1 MEKVSNTKTRE
12 IAGVI
17 LILISFLL
25 LIGFYSNTDA
35 FLLVF
40 IKELVKNGIG
50 VGGYVIPFLFGFIGL
65 MLISQKKFSK
75 LNKKFYA
82 LLCFVITIYF
92 IISLV
97 TLDRYNGKNYI
108 SSIQNIINT
117 SSSFHGGIL
126 GITVMRWMESIIGF
140 LGSLVALI
148 AINIISLILV
158 LDKSLYDIAKITKK
172 KVTDISSKTQTRLKD
187 TKNNKDAEKFKS
199 SNTSTKEIMSIDKKK
214 KSNASIVKFLS
225 KSLSLEE
232 PKEIIDNNEVESNV
246 SQESYIEEKSPLT
259 PGEVHEVNETEEI
272 YPQENQ
278 DNFHEEIS
286 ILNEEH
292 FKSEKTFEPE
302 IKSEPVSY
310 EQRPMVEEKEVKNI
324 EPKQKIVYD
333 DSKVDIGYLKESEDA
348 ISDEMYD
355 ELKMKKELLQRTLDN
370 FKVKATIK
378 NVEKGPAVTRYE
390 VEPDRG
396 VKVSKILNLSDDIAL
411 ALATGGIRIEA
422 PIPGKSLVG
431 IEVPNDIVSMI
442 RLKDILESEEFSS
455 SKLKISIGLG
465 KDISG
470 KSIVADLATMPHLL
484 IAGATGSGK
493 SVCINTILVS
503 ILYNYLPNQVKLI
516 LIDPK
521 VVELNVYNGIP
532 HLLIPV
538 VTDPKK
544 ASNALNWAIT
554 EMTNR
559 YNRFAEKGVRNI
571 DSYNELYNKKQ
582 IDEKIPYI
590 VIIIDELADL
600 MMVCHNEVED
610 AIARLAQMARA
621 AGMHLIIA
629 TQRPS
634 VDVITGVIK
643 ANIPSR
649 ISFSVS
655 SSIDSRTI
663 LDQSGAEKLLG
674 RGDML
679 FYPMGYLK
687 PQRVQGAFISE
698 SEVEEFVGKIK
709 EKYKSQTEY
718 SEEIMEHIN
727 NANVKSEGM
736 FDDGDELI
744 EEAIKII
751 FEYNNTSTSLIQ
763 RKLKIGYNRA
773 ASIVEELENRGIIG
787 YRGSSNKREILV
799 DKEDIF

>member
-1 MEKVSNTKTRE
+1 MKNINDNKRRE
-12 IAGVI
+12 IIGIV
-17 LILISFLL
+17 LILMSFLL

-35 FLLVF
+35 FLLV
-40 IKELVKNGIG
+40 IIRNLVKDGIG
-50 VGGYVIPFLFGFIGL
+50 VGGYVLPFLIGFLGVS
-65 MLISQKKFSK
+65 LISQKKISK
-75 LNKKFYA
+75 LNKKFYG
-82 LLCFVITIYF
+82 LVCFVVTIYF
-92 IISLV
+92 IISLI
-97 TLDRYNGKNYI
+97 TLDRYNERNYLL
-108 SSIQNIINT
+108 SIQSIINT
-117 SSSFHGGIL
+117 NSFFHGGIL
-126 GITVMRWMESIIGF
+126 GLTIMRLMESVIGF

-158 LDKSLYDIAKITKK
+158 LDKSLYDIASGTKK
-172 KVTDISSKTQTRLKD
+172 KVNDISSKTKSKKD
-187 TKNNKDAEKFKS
+187 NKS
-199 SNTSTKEIMSIDKKK
+199 SKTNEIISIDKKK

-225 KSLSLEE
+225 KSLSIEE
-232 PKEIIDNNEVESNV
+232 PKEINNNDEIIDDIIEDEVDEFKNEEQTSFEFENIDKNPIKIESENIENYETLNQEQRSYEDVDINIDYLEDTENNI
-246 SQESYIEEKSPLT
+246 SQE
-259 PGEVHEVNETEEI
+259 
-272 YPQENQ
+272 
-278 DNFHEEIS
+278 
-286 ILNEEH
+286 
-292 FKSEKTFEPE
+292 
-302 IKSEPVSY
+302 
-310 EQRPMVEEKEVKNI
+310 
-324 EPKQKIVYD
+324 
-333 DSKVDIGYLKESEDA
+333 VD
-348 ISDEMYD
+348 D
-355 ELKMKKELLQRTLDN
+355 ELKIKKDLLQKTLDN

-390 VEPDRG
+390 VEPDKG

-411 ALATGGIRIEA
+411 ALATSGIRIEA

-431 IEVPNDIVSMI
+431 IEVPNDVVSTI
-442 RLKDILESEEFSS
+442 KLKEIIQSDEFNS

-503 ILYNYLPNQVKLI
+503 ILYKYLPDQVKII

-544 ASNALNWAIT
+544 ASNALNWAIM
-554 EMTNR
+554 EMTKR
-559 YNRFAEKGVRNI
+559 YNKFAEKGVRNI
-571 DSYNELYNKKQ
+571 DSYNELFNKKQ

-590 VIIIDELADL
+590 VIVIDELADL

-610 AIARLAQMARA
+610 SIARLAQMARA

-698 SEVEEFVGKIK
+698 FEVEKFVNEIKTKYRSKI
-709 EKYKSQTEY
+709 EY
-718 SEEIMEHIN
+718 SEEIIEHIN
-727 NANVKSEGM
+727 NASVKSDGID
-736 FDDGDELI
+736 FGGDELI

>member
-1 MEKVSNTKTRE
+1 MYKFEINFKEVLGNMSKISNVDKKKE
-12 IAGVI
+12 IIGVI
-17 LILISFLL
+17 LILIALLL

-40 IKELVKNGIG
+40 IRNLVNNGIG
-50 VGGYVIPFLFGFIGL
+50 VGGYVLPIIVGFIGIG
-65 MLISQKKFSK
+65 LITKKKISN

-82 LLCFVITIYF
+82 LISFLIMIYL

-97 TLDRYNGKNYI
+97 TLDKFNGKTYLSTLQAVM
-108 SSIQNIINT
+108 SST
-117 SSSFHGGIL
+117 SNFHGGVL
-126 GITVMRWMESIIGF
+126 GITVMRLFKSFIGFAGSLALLITILVISII
-140 LGSLVALI
+140 LI
-148 AINIISLILV
+148 F
-158 LDKSLYDIAKITKK
+158 DKSLYDIAQIIKK
-172 KVTDISSKTQTRLKD
+172 KINRISNKRDDINSKSKLDNLTN
-187 TKNNKDAEKFKS
+187 TKNNDINF
-199 SNTSTKEIMSIDKKK
+199 NKKK

-225 KSLSLEE
+225 KSLSIEE
-232 PKEIIDNNEVESNV
+232 P
-246 SQESYIEEKSPLT
+246 Q
-259 PGEVHEVNETEEI
+259 
-272 YPQENQ
+272 
-278 DNFHEEIS
+278 EIS
-286 ILNEEH
+286 NIIKKEPDVEFAEEVC
-292 FKSEKTFEPE
+292 EEP
-302 IKSEPVSY
+302 IVKNV
-310 EQRPMVEEKEVKNI
+310 VEEDIVKENYNKNELISNDLKKTYEVKNEYKRI
-324 EPKQKIVYD
+324 SYD
-333 DSKVDIGYLKESEDA
+333 DINNALEDTDINDFNEVSE
-348 ISDEMYD
+348 
-355 ELKMKKELLQRTLDN
+355 ELKRKKDLLQKTLDD
-370 FKVKATIK
+370 FKVKAEIK
-378 NVEKGPAVTRYE
+378 NVQKGPAVTRYE
-390 VEPDRG
+390 IEPHKG

-411 ALATGGIRIEA
+411 ALATSGIRIEA

-431 IEVPNDIVSMI
+431 IEVPNDVVSMI
-442 RLKDILESEEFSS
+442 KLKEIINSEEFDS

-493 SVCINTILVS
+493 SVCINTILIS
-503 ILYNYLPNQVKLI
+503 ILCKYLPDQVKII

-544 ASNALNWAIT
+544 ASHALNWAIS
-554 EMTNR
+554 EMTSR
-559 YNRFAEKGVRNI
+559 YNKFAEKGVRNI
-571 DSYNELYNKKQ
+571 DSYNELYNNGE

-590 VIIIDELADL
+590 VIVIDELADL

-621 AGMHLIIA
+621 AGMHLVIA

-687 PQRVQGAFISE
+687 PQRIQGAFISE
-698 SEVEEFVGKIK
+698 SEVEKFVNSIK
-709 EKYKSQTEY
+709 NNYESKVEY
-718 SEEIMEHIN
+718 NEEIIEHIN
-727 NANVKSEGM
+727 NATSKVELGSFK
-736 FDDGDELI
+736 GDELL
-744 EEAIKII
+744 EEAIKIVVQS
-751 FEYNNTSTSLIQ
+751 NNTSTSFIQ

-773 ASIVEELENRGIIG
+773 ANLMEEIEARGIIG
-787 YRGSSNKREILV
+787 IGSSGKKEVLVRE
-799 DKEDIF
+799 EDLF

>member
-1 MEKVSNTKTRE
+1 MKNMNSAKSRE
-12 IAGVI
+12 ISGII

-25 LIGFYSNTDA
+25 LIGFYSDTEA
-35 FLLVF
+35 FLLRF
-40 IKELVKNGIG
+40 IKNLVTDAIG
-50 VGGYVIPFLFGFIGL
+50 VGGYALPFFVGFIGVL
-65 MLISQKKFSK
+65 LISHKKIRK

-82 LLCFVITIYF
+82 LVIFF
-92 IISLV
+92 ITVYLMISLF
-97 TLDRYNGKNYI
+97 TLDKYESNNFILSLQK
-108 SSIQNIINT
+108 IINT
-117 SSSFHGGIL
+117 EASFHGGIL
-126 GITVMRWMESIIGF
+126 GLSIMSGMKSVFSF
-140 LGSLVALI
+140 LGSFIFLVT
-148 AINIISLILV
+148 INIIAVILF
-158 LDKSLYDIAKITKK
+158 LDKSIYDIAKNTKK
-172 KVTDISSKTQTRLKD
+172 RVDNISLKQNIKQKKY
-187 TKNNKDAEKFKS
+187 TEKQPSYNRSNKEES
-199 SNTSTKEIMSIDKKK
+199 QILSVDKKK

-225 KSLSLEE
+225 KSLSVDE
-232 PKEIIDNNEVESNV
+232 PKDINQHTEEKKENFQTKIQDNQDIMKTHQENENNVVNNNVDISKAEEIIQNSIIENKEDNEFA
-246 SQESYIEEKSPLT
+246 
-259 PGEVHEVNETEEI
+259 EEI
-272 YPQENQ
+272 YEDIEINIDYFEDGKENLS
-278 DNFHEEIS
+278 EE
-286 ILNEEH
+286 
-292 FKSEKTFEPE
+292 F
-302 IKSEPVSY
+302 
-310 EQRPMVEEKEVKNI
+310 
-324 EPKQKIVYD
+324 D
-333 DSKVDIGYLKESEDA
+333 
-348 ISDEMYD
+348 D
-355 ELKMKKELLQRTLDN
+355 ELRIKKELLQRTLDN
-370 FKVKATIK
+370 FKVRATIK

-390 VEPDRG
+390 VEPDKG

-411 ALATGGIRIEA
+411 ALATSGIRIEA

-431 IEVPNDIVSMI
+431 IEVPNNVISTI
-442 RLKDILESEEFSS
+442 TLKEIIQSEEFNS

-493 SVCINTILVS
+493 SVCINTILIS
-503 ILYNYLPNQVKLI
+503 ILYNYLPDQVKLI

-554 EMTNR
+554 EMTRR
-559 YNRFAEKGVRNI
+559 YNKFAEKGVRNI
-571 DSYNELYNKKQ
+571 YSYNDLFEKKE
-582 IDEKIPYI
+582 IEEKLPYI

-610 AIARLAQMARA
+610 SIARLAQMARA

-634 VDVITGVIK
+634 VDIITGVIK

-687 PQRVQGAFISE
+687 PQRIQGAFISE
-698 SEVEEFVGKIK
+698 QEVEKFVNEIK
-709 EKYKSQTEY
+709 KKYKSKTEY
-718 SEEIMEHIN
+718 NEEIIEHIN
-727 NANVKSEGM
+727 SVNVKSEGED
-736 FDDGDELI
+736 FDDETLLK
-744 EEAIKII
+744 EAVKII
-751 FEYNNTSTSLIQ
+751 LENNNTSTSLVQ

-773 ASIVEELENRGIIG
+773 ASIVEELEKRGIIG
-787 YRGSSNKREILV
+787 YRGSSTKREILI
-799 DKEDIF
+799 DEDYFFDN

>member
-1 MEKVSNTKTRE
+1 MKNVDNKHRE
-12 IAGVI
+12 ILGIV
-17 LILISFLL
+17 LILFSFLL
-25 LIGFYSNTDA
+25 LIGFYSSTDA
-35 FLLVF
+35 FLLVIVRNL
-40 IKELVKNGIG
+40 IKDGIG
-50 VGGYVIPFLFGFIGL
+50 VGGYVLPFIIGFLGVA
-65 MLISQKKFSK
+65 LISNKKIKK
-75 LNKKFYA
+75 LNKKFYSIM
-82 LLCFVITIYF
+82 CFIITAYF
-92 IISLV
+92 IISLA
-97 TLDRYNGKNYI
+97 TLDVYNRQNYL
-108 SSIQNIINT
+108 SSIQAIIN
-117 SSSFHGGIL
+117 SNSFFHGGIFGL
-126 GITVMRWMESIIGF
+126 SIMRIMKSILGF
-140 LGSLVALI
+140 LGSLIVLI
-148 AINIISLILV
+148 SVNIISLILI
-158 LDKSLYDIAKITKK
+158 LDKSLYDIASITKK
-172 KVTDISSKTQTRLKD
+172 KVNSLSPKIKFKKVDLKKD
-187 TKNNKDAEKFKS
+187 KVNQPKVDEKVDENKVKNNITE
-199 SNTSTKEIMSIDKKK
+199 DKRK

-225 KSLSLEE
+225 KSLSIDEIPIDDQGDIKDNTEDEE
-232 PKEIIDNNEVESNV
+232 NDLQKNYNDSFIENDNEIKNE
-246 SQESYIEEKSPLT
+246 
-259 PGEVHEVNETEEI
+259 
-272 YPQENQ
+272 
-278 DNFHEEIS
+278 F
-286 ILNEEH
+286 LNENDNDEINILSENS
-292 FKSEKTFEPE
+292 FKTEA
-302 IKSEPVSY
+302 VNY
-310 EQRPMVEEKEVKNI
+310 EQRPMKEDV
-324 EPKQKIVYD
+324 QYD
-333 DSKVDIGYLKESEDA
+333 DTKVDIDYLEESDDK
-348 ISDEMYD
+348 ISDEVSN
-355 ELKMKKELLQRTLDN
+355 ELKMKGELLKRTLNN
-370 FKVKATIK
+370 FKVKAEIK

-390 VEPDRG
+390 VEPDKG

-411 ALATGGIRIEA
+411 AFATGGIRIEA

-431 IEVPNDIVSMI
+431 IEVPNDVVSMI
-442 RLKDILESEEFSS
+442 RFKDILKSEEFSS
-455 SKLKISIGLG
+455 SKKMKISIGLG

-470 KSIVADLATMPHLL
+470 KSIVADLAIMPHLL

-503 ILYNYLPNQVKLI
+503 IVYKYLPNQVKLI

-544 ASNALNWAIT
+544 ASSALNWAIT

-571 DSYNELYNKKQ
+571 DSYNELYDKKQ

-590 VIIIDELADL
+590 VIVIDELADL

-698 SEVEEFVGKIK
+698 SEVEEFIKKIK
-709 EKYKSQTEY
+709 EKYGSSIKY
-718 SEEIMEHIN
+718 NEEIIEHIN
-727 NANVKSEGM
+727 NDGYKIEENIS
-736 FDDGDELI
+736 GDELI
-744 EEAIKII
+744 DKAIEVILK
-751 FEYNNTSTSLIQ
+751 NNNATTSILQ

-773 ASIVEELENRGIIG
+773 ASIIEELESRGIIG
-787 YRGSSNKREILV
+787 FRGSSTKREILI
-799 DKEDIF
+799 DEKDIF

>member
-1 MEKVSNTKTRE
+1 MYKFEINFKEVLGNMSKISNVDKKKE
-12 IAGVI
+12 IIGVI
-17 LILISFLL
+17 LILIALLL

-40 IKELVKNGIG
+40 IRNLVNNGIG
-50 VGGYVIPFLFGFIGL
+50 VGGYVLPIIVGFIGIG
-65 MLISQKKFSK
+65 LITKKKISN

-82 LLCFVITIYF
+82 LISFLIMIYL

-97 TLDRYNGKNYI
+97 TLDKFNGKTYLSTLQAVM
-108 SSIQNIINT
+108 SST
-117 SSSFHGGIL
+117 SNFHGGVL
-126 GITVMRWMESIIGF
+126 GITVMRLFKSFIGFAGSLALLITILVISII
-140 LGSLVALI
+140 LI
-148 AINIISLILV
+148 F
-158 LDKSLYDIAKITKK
+158 DKSLYDIAQIIKK
-172 KVTDISSKTQTRLKD
+172 KINRISNKRDDINSKSKLDNLTN
-187 TKNNKDAEKFKS
+187 TKNNDINF
-199 SNTSTKEIMSIDKKK
+199 NKKK

-232 PKEIIDNNEVESNV
+232 P
-246 SQESYIEEKSPLT
+246 Q
-259 PGEVHEVNETEEI
+259 
-272 YPQENQ
+272 
-278 DNFHEEIS
+278 EIS
-286 ILNEEH
+286 NIIKKEPDVEFAEEVCEEPIV
-292 FKSEKTFEPE
+292 KS
-302 IKSEPVSY
+302 V
-310 EQRPMVEEKEVKNI
+310 VEEDIVKENYNKNELISNDLKKTYEVKNEYKRI
-324 EPKQKIVYD
+324 SYD
-333 DSKVDIGYLKESEDA
+333 DINNALEDTDINDFNEVSE
-348 ISDEMYD
+348 
-355 ELKMKKELLQRTLDN
+355 ELKRKKDLLQKTLDD
-370 FKVKATIK
+370 FKVKAEIK
-378 NVEKGPAVTRYE
+378 NVQKGPAVTRYE
-390 VEPDRG
+390 IEPHKG

-411 ALATGGIRIEA
+411 ALATSGIRIEA

-431 IEVPNDIVSMI
+431 IEVPNDVVSMI
-442 RLKDILESEEFSS
+442 KLKEIINSEEFDS

-493 SVCINTILVS
+493 SVCINTILIS
-503 ILYNYLPNQVKLI
+503 ILCKYLPDQVKII

-544 ASNALNWAIT
+544 ASHALNWAIS
-554 EMTNR
+554 EMTSR
-559 YNRFAEKGVRNI
+559 YNKFAEKGVRNI
-571 DSYNELYNKKQ
+571 DSYNELYNNGE

-590 VIIIDELADL
+590 VIVIDELADL

-621 AGMHLIIA
+621 AGMHLVIA

-687 PQRVQGAFISE
+687 PQRIQGAFISE
-698 SEVEEFVGKIK
+698 SEVEKFVNSIK
-709 EKYKSQTEY
+709 NNYESKVEY
-718 SEEIMEHIN
+718 NEEIIEHIN
-727 NANVKSEGM
+727 NATSKVELGSFK
-736 FDDGDELI
+736 GDELL
-744 EEAIKII
+744 EEAIKIVVQS
-751 FEYNNTSTSLIQ
+751 NNTSTSFIQ

-773 ASIVEELENRGIIG
+773 ANLMEEIEARGIIG
-787 YRGSSNKREILV
+787 IGTSGKKEVLVRE
-799 DKEDIF
+799 EDLF

>member
-1 MEKVSNTKTRE
+1 MYKFEINFKEVLGNMSKISNVDKKKE
-12 IAGVI
+12 IIGVI
-17 LILISFLL
+17 LILIALLL

-40 IKELVKNGIG
+40 IRNLVNNGIG
-50 VGGYVIPFLFGFIGL
+50 VGGYVLPIIVGFIGIG
-65 MLISQKKFSK
+65 LITKKKISN

-82 LLCFVITIYF
+82 LISFLIMIYL

-97 TLDRYNGKNYI
+97 TLDKFNGKTYLSTLQAVM
-108 SSIQNIINT
+108 SST
-117 SSSFHGGIL
+117 SNFHGGVL
-126 GITVMRWMESIIGF
+126 GITVMRLFKSFIGFAGSLALLITILVISII
-140 LGSLVALI
+140 LI
-148 AINIISLILV
+148 F
-158 LDKSLYDIAKITKK
+158 DKSLYDIAQIIKK
-172 KVTDISSKTQTRLKD
+172 KINRISNKRDDINSKSKLDNLTN
-187 TKNNKDAEKFKS
+187 TKNNDINF
-199 SNTSTKEIMSIDKKK
+199 NKKK

-232 PKEIIDNNEVESNV
+232 P
-246 SQESYIEEKSPLT
+246 Q
-259 PGEVHEVNETEEI
+259 
-272 YPQENQ
+272 
-278 DNFHEEIS
+278 EIS
-286 ILNEEH
+286 NIIKKEPDVEFAEEVC
-292 FKSEKTFEPE
+292 EEP
-302 IKSEPVSY
+302 IVKNV
-310 EQRPMVEEKEVKNI
+310 VEEDIVKENYNKNELISNDLKKTYEVKNEYKRI
-324 EPKQKIVYD
+324 SYD
-333 DSKVDIGYLKESEDA
+333 DINNALEDTDINDFNEVSE
-348 ISDEMYD
+348 
-355 ELKMKKELLQRTLDN
+355 ELKRKKDLLQKTLDD
-370 FKVKATIK
+370 FKVKAEIK
-378 NVEKGPAVTRYE
+378 NVQKGPAVTRYE
-390 VEPDRG
+390 IEPHKG

-411 ALATGGIRIEA
+411 ALATSGIRIEA

-431 IEVPNDIVSMI
+431 IEVPNDVVSMI
-442 RLKDILESEEFSS
+442 KLKEIINSEEFDS

-493 SVCINTILVS
+493 SVCINTILIS
-503 ILYNYLPNQVKLI
+503 ILCKYLPDQVKII

-544 ASNALNWAIT
+544 ASHALNWAIS
-554 EMTNR
+554 EMTSR
-559 YNRFAEKGVRNI
+559 YNKFAEKGVRNI
-571 DSYNELYNKKQ
+571 DSYNELYNNGE

-590 VIIIDELADL
+590 VIVIDELADL

-621 AGMHLIIA
+621 AGMHLVIA

-687 PQRVQGAFISE
+687 PQRIQCAFISE
-698 SEVEEFVGKIK
+698 SEVEKFVNSIK
-709 EKYKSQTEY
+709 NNYESKVEY
-718 SEEIMEHIN
+718 NEEIIEHIN
-727 NANVKSEGM
+727 NATSKVELGSFK
-736 FDDGDELI
+736 GDELL
-744 EEAIKII
+744 EEAIKIVVQS
-751 FEYNNTSTSLIQ
+751 NNTSTSFIQ

-773 ASIVEELENRGIIG
+773 ANLMEEIEARGIIG
-787 YRGSSNKREILV
+787 IGSSGKKEVLVRE
-799 DKEDIF
+799 EDLF

>member
-1 MEKVSNTKTRE
+1 MSKISNVDKKKE
-12 IAGVI
+12 IIGVI
-17 LILISFLL
+17 LILIALLL

-40 IKELVKNGIG
+40 IRNLVNNGIG
-50 VGGYVIPFLFGFIGL
+50 VGGYVLPIIVGFIGIG
-65 MLISQKKFSK
+65 LITKKKISN

-82 LLCFVITIYF
+82 LISFLIMIYL

-97 TLDRYNGKNYI
+97 TLDKFNGKTYLSTLQAVM
-108 SSIQNIINT
+108 SST
-117 SSSFHGGIL
+117 SNFHGGVL
-126 GITVMRWMESIIGF
+126 GITVMRLFKSFIGFAGSLALLITILVISII
-140 LGSLVALI
+140 LI
-148 AINIISLILV
+148 F
-158 LDKSLYDIAKITKK
+158 DKSLYDIAQIIKK
-172 KVTDISSKTQTRLKD
+172 KINRISNKRDDINSKSKLDNLTN
-187 TKNNKDAEKFKS
+187 TKNNDINF
-199 SNTSTKEIMSIDKKK
+199 NKKK

-232 PKEIIDNNEVESNV
+232 P
-246 SQESYIEEKSPLT
+246 Q
-259 PGEVHEVNETEEI
+259 
-272 YPQENQ
+272 
-278 DNFHEEIS
+278 EIS
-286 ILNEEH
+286 NIIKKEPDVEFAEEVC
-292 FKSEKTFEPE
+292 EEP
-302 IKSEPVSY
+302 IVKNV
-310 EQRPMVEEKEVKNI
+310 VEEDIVKENYNKNELISNDLKKTYEVKNEYKRI
-324 EPKQKIVYD
+324 SYD
-333 DSKVDIGYLKESEDA
+333 DINNALEDTDINDFNEVSE
-348 ISDEMYD
+348 
-355 ELKMKKELLQRTLDN
+355 ELKRKKDLLQKTLDD
-370 FKVKATIK
+370 FKVKAEIK
-378 NVEKGPAVTRYE
+378 NVQKGPAVTRYE
-390 VEPDRG
+390 IEPHKG

-411 ALATGGIRIEA
+411 ALATSGIRIEA

-431 IEVPNDIVSMI
+431 IEVPNDVVSMI
-442 RLKDILESEEFSS
+442 KLKEIINSEEFDS

-493 SVCINTILVS
+493 SVCINTILIS
-503 ILYNYLPNQVKLI
+503 ILCKYLPDQVKII

-544 ASNALNWAIT
+544 ASHALNWAIS
-554 EMTNR
+554 EMTSR
-559 YNRFAEKGVRNI
+559 YNKFAEKGVRNI
-571 DSYNELYNKKQ
+571 DSYNELYNNGE

-590 VIIIDELADL
+590 VIVIDELADL

-610 AIARLAQMARA
+610 AIARLTQMARA
-621 AGMHLIIA
+621 AGMHLVIA

-687 PQRVQGAFISE
+687 PQRIQGAFISE
-698 SEVEEFVGKIK
+698 SEVEKFVNSIK
-709 EKYKSQTEY
+709 NNYESKVEY
-718 SEEIMEHIN
+718 NEEIIEHIN
-727 NANVKSEGM
+727 NATSKVELGSFK
-736 FDDGDELI
+736 GDELL
-744 EEAIKII
+744 EEAIKIVVQS
-751 FEYNNTSTSLIQ
+751 NNTSTSFIQ

-773 ASIVEELENRGIIG
+773 ANLMEEIEARGIIG
-787 YRGSSNKREILV
+787 IGSSGKKEVLVRE
-799 DKEDIF
+799 EDLF

>member
-1 MEKVSNTKTRE
+1 MSKISNVDKKKE
-12 IAGVI
+12 IIGVI
-17 LILISFLL
+17 LILIALLL

-40 IKELVKNGIG
+40 IRNLVNNGIG
-50 VGGYVIPFLFGFIGL
+50 VGGYVLPIIVGFIGIG
-65 MLISQKKFSK
+65 LITKKKISN

-82 LLCFVITIYF
+82 LISFLIMIYL

-97 TLDRYNGKNYI
+97 TLDKFNGKTYLSTLQAVM
-108 SSIQNIINT
+108 SST
-117 SSSFHGGIL
+117 SNFHGGVL
-126 GITVMRWMESIIGF
+126 GITVMRLFKSFIGFAGSLALLITILVISII
-140 LGSLVALI
+140 LI
-148 AINIISLILV
+148 F
-158 LDKSLYDIAKITKK
+158 DKSLYDIAQIIKK
-172 KVTDISSKTQTRLKD
+172 KINRISNKRDYINSKSKLDNLTN
-187 TKNNKDAEKFKS
+187 TKNNDINF
-199 SNTSTKEIMSIDKKK
+199 NKKK

-232 PKEIIDNNEVESNV
+232 P
-246 SQESYIEEKSPLT
+246 Q
-259 PGEVHEVNETEEI
+259 
-272 YPQENQ
+272 
-278 DNFHEEIS
+278 EIS
-286 ILNEEH
+286 NIIKKEPDVEFAEEVC
-292 FKSEKTFEPE
+292 EEP
-302 IKSEPVSY
+302 IVKNV
-310 EQRPMVEEKEVKNI
+310 VEEDIVKENYNKNELISNDLKKTYEVKNEYKRI
-324 EPKQKIVYD
+324 SYD
-333 DSKVDIGYLKESEDA
+333 DINNALEDTDINDFNEVSE
-348 ISDEMYD
+348 
-355 ELKMKKELLQRTLDN
+355 ELKRKKDLLQKTLDD
-370 FKVKATIK
+370 FKVKAEIK
-378 NVEKGPAVTRYE
+378 NVQKGPAVTRYE
-390 VEPDRG
+390 IEPHKG

-411 ALATGGIRIEA
+411 ALATSGIRIEA

-431 IEVPNDIVSMI
+431 IEVPNDVVSMI
-442 RLKDILESEEFSS
+442 KLKEIINSEEFDS

-493 SVCINTILVS
+493 SVCINTILIS
-503 ILYNYLPNQVKLI
+503 ILCKYLPDQVKII

-544 ASNALNWAIT
+544 ASHALNWAIS
-554 EMTNR
+554 EMTSR
-559 YNRFAEKGVRNI
+559 YNKFAEKGVRNI
-571 DSYNELYNKKQ
+571 DSYNELYNNGE

-590 VIIIDELADL
+590 VIVIDELADL

-621 AGMHLIIA
+621 AGMHLVIA

-687 PQRVQGAFISE
+687 PQRIQGAFISE
-698 SEVEEFVGKIK
+698 SEVEKFVNSIK
-709 EKYKSQTEY
+709 NNYESKVEY
-718 SEEIMEHIN
+718 NEEIIEHIN
-727 NANVKSEGM
+727 NATSKVELGSFK
-736 FDDGDELI
+736 GDELL
-744 EEAIKII
+744 EEAIKIVVQS
-751 FEYNNTSTSLIQ
+751 NNTSTSFIQ

-773 ASIVEELENRGIIG
+773 ANLMEEIEARGIIG
-787 YRGSSNKREILV
+787 IGSSGKKEVLVRE
-799 DKEDIF
+799 EDLF

>member
-1 MEKVSNTKTRE
+1 MKNINNKRNE
-12 IAGVI
+12 IIGVV

-40 IKELVKNGIG
+40 IKNIVRAGIG
-50 VGGYVIPFLFGFIGL
+50 CGGYIIPFIIGFIGL
-65 MLISQKKFSK
+65 VIISQKKLTK
-75 LNKKFYA
+75 LNKKFYG
-82 LLCFVITIYF
+82 LMCFIITAYF
-92 IISLV
+92 IISLI
-97 TLDRYNGKNYI
+97 TLEKYDKHSLL
-108 SSIQNIINT
+108 SSIQAIIT
-117 SSSFHGGIL
+117 TDSSFHGGIL
-126 GITVMRWMESIIGF
+126 GLTVMRTMKSIISF
-140 LGSLVALI
+140 AGSLFSLI
-148 AINIISLILV
+148 AINIISLILIF
-158 LDKSLYDIAKITKK
+158 DKSLYDLGKIFKKKITNMMQKGKPSKK
-172 KVTDISSKTQTRLKD
+172 YS
-187 TKNNKDAEKFKS
+187 N
-199 SNTSTKEIMSIDKKK
+199 SNTYSNTKKEINANTYNKPSKDIISIDKKK
-214 KSNASIVKFLS
+214 KSNTSIVKFLS
-225 KSLSLEE
+225 KSLSLDE
-232 PKEIIDNNEVESNV
+232 PQEIENTKVFNYNENIQNNNDQKS
-246 SQESYIEEKSPLT
+246 EEKIPDIVEDKSTTIEDVDDHIKIEDIPRSETIENVEKL
-259 PGEVHEVNETEEI
+259 VNAQNLKNTENNNVLHQSYEEMYNIDEEINIDYLEETE
-272 YPQENQ
+272 
-278 DNFHEEIS
+278 
-286 ILNEEH
+286 
-292 FKSEKTFEPE
+292 K
-302 IKSEPVSY
+302 
-310 EQRPMVEEKEVKNI
+310 
-324 EPKQKIVYD
+324 D
-333 DSKVDIGYLKESEDA
+333 DSPEVDN
-348 ISDEMYD
+348 
-355 ELKMKKELLQRTLDN
+355 ELNRKKEALQRTLDN

-378 NVEKGPAVTRYE
+378 NIEKGPAVTRYE

-411 ALATGGIRIEA
+411 ALATNGIRIEA

-431 IEVPNDIVSMI
+431 IEVPNDVVATIK
-442 RLKDILESEEFSS
+442 LKEIIQSEEFNS

-465 KDISG
+465 RDISG

-503 ILYNYLPNQVKLI
+503 ILYKYLPDQVKLI

-544 ASNALNWAIT
+544 ASNALNWAIV
-554 EMTNR
+554 EMTKR
-559 YNRFAEKGVRNI
+559 YNKFAEKGVRNI
-571 DSYNELYNKKQ
+571 DSYNDLYNKKQ
-582 IDEKIPYI
+582 IEEKLPYI
-590 VIIIDELADL
+590 VIVIDELADL

-687 PQRVQGAFISE
+687 PQRIQGAFISE
-698 SEVEEFVGKIK
+698 FEVEKFVNEIK
-709 EKYKSQTEY
+709 KRYKAKTDY
-718 SEEIMEHIN
+718 NEEIIEHIN
-727 NANVKSEGM
+727 NLTSKSNSTVANE
-736 FDDGDELI
+736 DELI
-744 EEAIKII
+744 DEAINII
-751 FEYNNTSTSLIQ
+751 YENNNASTSLIQ
-763 RKLKIGYNRA
+763 RKLRIGYNRA
-773 ASIVEELENRGIIG
+773 ASIIEEIERRGIIG
-787 YRGSSNKREILV
+787 TRGSSYKKEILI
-799 DKEDIF
+799 DREDLENY

>member
-1 MEKVSNTKTRE
+1 MKNRKNRE
-12 IAGVI
+12 IIGVI

-25 LIGFYSNTDA
+25 LIGFYSNTNA

-40 IKELVKNGIG
+40 VKNLIKNGIG
-50 VGGYVIPFLFGFIGL
+50 AGGFALPFLVGFIGV
-65 MLISQKKFSK
+65 LIISNKNIKK

-82 LLCFVITIYF
+82 LITFFITIYL
-92 IISLV
+92 IISLMSI
-97 TLDRYNGKNYI
+97 DSFEYNLNTRQNYGFLE
-108 SSIQNIINT
+108 SIQRIINT
-117 SSSFHGGIL
+117 DSYFHGGIL
-126 GITVMRWMESIIGF
+126 GLSIMKVMKIILGNW
-140 LGSLVALI
+140 GSLVFL
-148 AINIISLILV
+148 ISLNLISVILF
-158 LDKSLYDIAKITKK
+158 LDKSIYEIYNVIKEKVLTFIAKVKNKNKK
-172 KVTDISSKTQTRLKD
+172 YTSIDYSNKTINKE
-187 TKNNKDAEKFKS
+187 TKNTETNKEKQS
-199 SNTSTKEIMSIDKKK
+199 LPIDKKK

-225 KSLSLEE
+225 KSLSIEE
-232 PKEIIDNNEVESNV
+232 PKELNEKKDNYEEVKKEENIEKSIEENVELKSPTINYENTEDETKLIYNPIKKEKDIEVEKT
-246 SQESYIEEKSPLT
+246 IEDSLLKKEDL
-259 PGEVHEVNETEEI
+259 NETATPIYEDTEI
-272 YPQENQ
+272 
-278 DNFHEEIS
+278 
-286 ILNEEH
+286 
-292 FKSEKTFEPE
+292 
-302 IKSEPVSY
+302 
-310 EQRPMVEEKEVKNI
+310 NI
-324 EPKQKIVYD
+324 DYLE
-333 DSKVDIGYLKESEDA
+333 DSKESLSEEF
-348 ISDEMYD
+348 DE
-355 ELKMKKELLQRTLDN
+355 ELRMKKELLQRTLNN
-370 FKVKATIK
+370 FKVRATIK

-390 VEPDRG
+390 IEPDEG
-396 VKVSKILNLSDDIAL
+396 VKVSKIVNLSDDIAL
-411 ALATGGIRIEA
+411 ALATSGIRIES
-422 PIPGKSLVG
+422 PIPGKALVG
-431 IEVPNDIVSMI
+431 IEVPNNVISTI
-442 RLKDILESEEFSS
+442 TLKEIIKSDEFNSA
-455 SKLKISIGLG
+455 KLKISIGLG

-493 SVCINTILVS
+493 SVCINTILIS
-503 ILYNYLPNQVKLI
+503 ILYNYLPDEVKLI

-554 EMTNR
+554 EMTRR
-559 YNRFAEKGVRNI
+559 YNIFAEKGVRNI
-571 DSYNELYNKKQ
+571 YTYNELYDKKE
-582 IDEKIPYI
+582 ITEKLPYI

-610 AIARLAQMARA
+610 SIARLAQMARA

-634 VDVITGVIK
+634 VDIITGVIK

-687 PQRVQGAFISE
+687 PQRIQGAFISE
-698 SEVEEFVGKIK
+698 REVEQFVNEIK
-709 EKYKSQTEY
+709 KKYKSKIEY
-718 SEEIMEHIN
+718 NEEILEHIN
-727 NANVKSEGM
+727 NLNVRTESED
-736 FDDGDELI
+736 FDDEELLR
-744 EEAIKII
+744 EAIKII
-751 FEYNNTSTSLIQ
+751 LENNNTSTSLVQ

-773 ASIVEELENRGIIG
+773 ASIVEELEKRGIIG

-799 DKEDIF
+799 DEEDL

>member
-1 MEKVSNTKTRE
+1 MYKFEINFKEVLGNMSKISNVDKKKE
-12 IAGVI
+12 IIGVI
-17 LILISFLL
+17 LILIALLL

-40 IKELVKNGIG
+40 IRNLVNNGIG
-50 VGGYVIPFLFGFIGL
+50 VGGYVLPIIVGFIGIG
-65 MLISQKKFSK
+65 LITKKKISN

-82 LLCFVITIYF
+82 LISFLIMIYL

-97 TLDRYNGKNYI
+97 TLDKFNGKTYLSTLQAVM
-108 SSIQNIINT
+108 SST
-117 SSSFHGGIL
+117 SNFHGGVL
-126 GITVMRWMESIIGF
+126 GITVMRLFKSFIGFAGSLALLITILVISII
-140 LGSLVALI
+140 LI
-148 AINIISLILV
+148 F
-158 LDKSLYDIAKITKK
+158 DKSLYDIAQIIKK
-172 KVTDISSKTQTRLKD
+172 KINRISNKRDDINFKSKLDNLTN
-187 TKNNKDAEKFKS
+187 TKNNDINF
-199 SNTSTKEIMSIDKKK
+199 NKKK

-232 PKEIIDNNEVESNV
+232 P
-246 SQESYIEEKSPLT
+246 Q
-259 PGEVHEVNETEEI
+259 
-272 YPQENQ
+272 
-278 DNFHEEIS
+278 EIS
-286 ILNEEH
+286 NIIKKEPDVEFAEEVC
-292 FKSEKTFEPE
+292 EEP
-302 IKSEPVSY
+302 IVKNV
-310 EQRPMVEEKEVKNI
+310 VEEDIVKENYNKNELISNDLKKTYEVKNEYKRI
-324 EPKQKIVYD
+324 SYD
-333 DSKVDIGYLKESEDA
+333 DINNALEDTDINDFNEVSE
-348 ISDEMYD
+348 
-355 ELKMKKELLQRTLDN
+355 ELKRKKDLLQKTLDD
-370 FKVKATIK
+370 FKVKAEIK
-378 NVEKGPAVTRYE
+378 NVQKGPAVTRYE
-390 VEPDRG
+390 IEPHKG

-411 ALATGGIRIEA
+411 ALATSGIRIEA

-431 IEVPNDIVSMI
+431 IEVPNDVVSMI
-442 RLKDILESEEFSS
+442 KLKEIINSEEFDS

-493 SVCINTILVS
+493 SVCINTILIS
-503 ILYNYLPNQVKLI
+503 ILCKYLPDQVKII

-544 ASNALNWAIT
+544 ASHALNWAIS
-554 EMTNR
+554 EMTSR
-559 YNRFAEKGVRNI
+559 YNKFAEKGVRNI
-571 DSYNELYNKKQ
+571 DSYNELYNNGE

-590 VIIIDELADL
+590 VIVIDELADL

-621 AGMHLIIA
+621 AGMHLVIA

-687 PQRVQGAFISE
+687 PQRIQGAFISE
-698 SEVEEFVGKIK
+698 SEVEKFVNSIK
-709 EKYKSQTEY
+709 NNYESKVEY
-718 SEEIMEHIN
+718 NEEIIEHIN
-727 NANVKSEGM
+727 NATSKVELGSFK
-736 FDDGDELI
+736 GDELL
-744 EEAIKII
+744 EEAIKIVVQS
-751 FEYNNTSTSLIQ
+751 NNTSTSFIQ

-773 ASIVEELENRGIIG
+773 ANLMEEIESRGIIG
-787 YRGSSNKREILV
+787 IGSSGKKEVLVRE
-799 DKEDIF
+799 EDLF

>member
-1 MEKVSNTKTRE
+1 MSKISNVDKKKE
-12 IAGVI
+12 IIGVI
-17 LILISFLL
+17 LILIALLL

-40 IKELVKNGIG
+40 IRNLVNNGIG
-50 VGGYVIPFLFGFIGL
+50 VGGYVLPIIVGFIGIG
-65 MLISQKKFSK
+65 LITKKKISN

-82 LLCFVITIYF
+82 LISFLIMIYL

-97 TLDRYNGKNYI
+97 TLDKFNGKTYLSTLQAVM
-108 SSIQNIINT
+108 SST
-117 SSSFHGGIL
+117 SNFHGGVL
-126 GITVMRWMESIIGF
+126 GITVMRLFKSFIGFAGSLALLITILVISII
-140 LGSLVALI
+140 LI
-148 AINIISLILV
+148 F
-158 LDKSLYDIAKITKK
+158 DKSLYDIAQIIKK
-172 KVTDISSKTQTRLKD
+172 KINRISNKRDDINSKSKLDNLTN
-187 TKNNKDAEKFKS
+187 TKNNDINF
-199 SNTSTKEIMSIDKKK
+199 NKKK

-225 KSLSLEE
+225 KSLSIEE
-232 PKEIIDNNEVESNV
+232 P
-246 SQESYIEEKSPLT
+246 Q
-259 PGEVHEVNETEEI
+259 
-272 YPQENQ
+272 
-278 DNFHEEIS
+278 EIS
-286 ILNEEH
+286 NIIKKEPDVEFAEEVC
-292 FKSEKTFEPE
+292 EEP
-302 IKSEPVSY
+302 IVKNV
-310 EQRPMVEEKEVKNI
+310 VEEDIVKENYNKNELISNDLKKTYEVKNEYKRI
-324 EPKQKIVYD
+324 SYD
-333 DSKVDIGYLKESEDA
+333 DINNALEDTDINDFNEVSE
-348 ISDEMYD
+348 
-355 ELKMKKELLQRTLDN
+355 ELKRKKDLLQKTLDD
-370 FKVKATIK
+370 FKVKAEIK
-378 NVEKGPAVTRYE
+378 NVQKGPAVTRYE
-390 VEPDRG
+390 IEPHKG

-411 ALATGGIRIEA
+411 ALATSGIRIEA

-431 IEVPNDIVSMI
+431 IEVPNDVVSMI
-442 RLKDILESEEFSS
+442 KLKEIINSEEFDS

-493 SVCINTILVS
+493 SVCINTILIS
-503 ILYNYLPNQVKLI
+503 ILCKYLPDQVKII

-544 ASNALNWAIT
+544 ASHALNWAIS
-554 EMTNR
+554 EMTSR
-559 YNRFAEKGVRNI
+559 YNKFAEKGVRNI
-571 DSYNELYNKKQ
+571 DSYNELYNNGE

-590 VIIIDELADL
+590 VIVIDELADL

-621 AGMHLIIA
+621 AGMHLVIA

-687 PQRVQGAFISE
+687 PQRIQGAFISE
-698 SEVEEFVGKIK
+698 SEVEKFVNSIK
-709 EKYKSQTEY
+709 NNYESKVEY
-718 SEEIMEHIN
+718 NEEIIEHIN
-727 NANVKSEGM
+727 NATSKVELGSFK
-736 FDDGDELI
+736 GDELL
-744 EEAIKII
+744 EEAIKIVVQS
-751 FEYNNTSTSLIQ
+751 NNTSTSFIQ

-773 ASIVEELENRGIIG
+773 ANLMEEIEARGIIG
-787 YRGSSNKREILV
+787 IGSSGKKEVLVRE
-799 DKEDIF
+799 EDLF